1 MGANHLEKTAPVRL
15 ANPTDVDAVVDVML
29 SAMPR
34 DPTWDYRFS
43 HRRDY
48 PEDTLK
54 YTTELQKLF
63 IDPSFDDWEVL
74 VVDAPM
80 NEDPSVSKVV
90 AFSVWDISYENRA
103 RYGPGYQK
111 QDRSCPSLDYFDIKE
126 IINYMVNLEHG

>member
-1 MGANHLEKTAPVRL
+1 MGANQLEETAPVRL
-15 ANPTDVDAVVDVML
+15 AVPTDVDAVVDVML

-43 HRRDY
+43 YHRDY

-63 IDPSFDDWEVL
+63 IDPEFDDWEVL

-103 RYGPGYQK
+103 RHGPDYQP
-111 QDRSCPSLDYFDIKE
+111 QDRSCPSLGYFDI
-126 IINYMVNLEHG
+126 I